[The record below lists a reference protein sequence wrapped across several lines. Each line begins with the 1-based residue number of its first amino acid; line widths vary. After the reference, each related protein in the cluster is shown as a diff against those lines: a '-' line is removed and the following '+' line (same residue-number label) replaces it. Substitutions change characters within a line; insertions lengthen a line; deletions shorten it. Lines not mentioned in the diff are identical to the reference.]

1 MNVVLIGFMGTG
13 KSSIGKLL
21 SAKLGYKFVD
31 SDQQIEYDLKMSIS
45 DIFAKHG
52 ENYFRQAE
60 HKIIKKISQYNKAV
74 ISTGGGVVLNKDNMV
89 ELRKKGMVISLS
101 ASIDT
106 ILERTNRRNNR
117 PLLEQ
122 EDRKAAIT
130 ELLAKRAAF
139 YADADLVVDTGK
151 YNPQEVVHIILN
163 FLKEK
168 GAVYAKSKG

>member
-21 SAKLGYKFVD
+21 SAKLGYKFID

-60 HKIIKKISQYNKAV
+60 HRIIKKISQYNKAV
-74 ISTGGGVVLNKDNMV
+74 FSTGGGVVLNKDNMV

-130 ELLAKRAAF
+130 ELLAKRAEF
-139 YADADLVVDTGK
+139 YADADLVVDTCK

>member
-60 HKIIKKISQYNKAV
+60 HRIIKKISQYNKAV

-106 ILERTNRRNNR
+106 IL
-117 PLLEQ
+117 
-122 EDRKAAIT
+122 
-130 ELLAKRAAF
+130 
-139 YADADLVVDTGK
+139 
-151 YNPQEVVHIILN
+151 
-163 FLKEK
+163 
-168 GAVYAKSKG
+168 

>member
-21 SAKLGYKFVD
+21 SAKLGYKFID

-52 ENYFRQAE
+52 ETYFRQAE
-60 HKIIKKISQYNKAV
+60 HRIIKKISQYNKAV

-130 ELLAKRAAF
+130 ELLAKRTEF